1 MEPSEIVDLV
11 GTDAPSSEVSDAIK
25 QALLVKSAAR
35 VDAMTPNVAAGL
47 FGDQPEEGDPLPEVG
62 DGIEPEAN
70 AETEQEPEQE
80 TEVND
85 VPIT

>member
-35 VDAMTPNVAAGL
+35 VDALTPNVAAGL
-47 FGDQPEEGDPLPEVG
+47 FGDEPE
-62 DGIEPEAN
+62 EPEAEEPV
-70 AETEQEPEQE
+70 AQTETEVDASIDQETEQEEE
-80 TEVND
+80 
-85 VPIT
+85 

>member
-35 VDAMTPNVAAGL
+35 VDALTPNVAAGL
-47 FGDQPEEGDPLPEVG
+47 FGDQPEEPEVEAE
-62 DGIEPEAN
+62 EPVAQAETEVDASIDQ
-70 AETEQEPEQE
+70 ETEQEEE
-80 TEVND
+80 
-85 VPIT
+85 

>member
-62 DGIEPEAN
+62 DGIEPEVDASIDQ
-70 AETEQEPEQE
+70 ETEQEEE
-80 TEVND
+80 
-85 VPIT
+85 

>member
-35 VDAMTPNVAAGL
+35 VDALTPNVAAGL
-47 FGDQPEEGDPLPEVG
+47 FGDQPEE
-62 DGIEPEAN
+62 PEAEVPV
-70 AETEQEPEQE
+70 AQTETEVDASIDRETEQEEE
-80 TEVND
+80 
-85 VPIT
+85 

>member
-35 VDAMTPNVAAGL
+35 VDALTPDVAAGL
-47 FGDQPEEGDPLPEVG
+47 FGDQPEEPEVEAE
-62 DGIEPEAN
+62 EPVAQAETEVDASIDQ
-70 AETEQEPEQE
+70 ETEQEEE
-80 TEVND
+80 
-85 VPIT
+85 

>member
-62 DGIEPEAN
+62 DGIEPEVDASTDQ
-70 AETEQEPEQE
+70 ETEQEEE
-80 TEVND
+80 
-85 VPIT
+85 

>member
-47 FGDQPEEGDPLPEVG
+47 FGDQPEEPEV
-62 DGIEPEAN
+62 EAEELV
-70 AETEQEPEQE
+70 AQAETEVDASIDQETEQEEE
-80 TEVND
+80 
-85 VPIT
+85 

>member
-47 FGDQPEEGDPLPEVG
+47 FGDQPEEPEVEVPVAQTETEV
-62 DGIEPEAN
+62 DASIDQ
-70 AETEQEPEQE
+70 ETEQEEE
-80 TEVND
+80 
-85 VPIT
+85 